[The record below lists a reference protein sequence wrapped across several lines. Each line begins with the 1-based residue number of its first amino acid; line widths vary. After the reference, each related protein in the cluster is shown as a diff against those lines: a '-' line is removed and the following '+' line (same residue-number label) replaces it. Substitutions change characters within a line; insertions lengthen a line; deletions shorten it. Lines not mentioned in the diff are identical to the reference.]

1 MSKFNRKFNTQRKR
15 LERWHDIVMR
25 LSGFEGLINCY
36 DGASPEEV
44 RTMKEIHKKLYE
56 CSILAGEWLNQ
67 ERNEL
72 NDTVDI
78 QRSRL

>member
-36 DGASPEEV
+36 DGASPDDV
-44 RTMKEIHKKLYE
+44 RTMKVIHRKLYE
-56 CSILAGEWLNQ
+56 CSVMAK
-67 ERNEL
+67 
-72 NDTVDI
+72 D
-78 QRSRL
+78 RLKEVENIDGFLR